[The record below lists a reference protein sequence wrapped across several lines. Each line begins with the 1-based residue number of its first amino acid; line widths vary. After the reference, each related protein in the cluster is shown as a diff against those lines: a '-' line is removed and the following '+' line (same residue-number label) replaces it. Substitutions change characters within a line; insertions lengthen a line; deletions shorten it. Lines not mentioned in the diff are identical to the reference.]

1 MPVFPGLPG
10 ARRIETEADIE
21 DVIVLM
27 CLNYE
32 RVVTNH
38 GVPGE
43 EAG

>member
-1 MPVFPGLPG
+1 MPVFPGRPG

-27 CLNYE
+27 CLV